1 MEIVCG
7 VRTNVLVMVG
17 HFTSEWDRTKRITML
32 KVEDV
37 NHLSPG
43 TAVVER

>member
-1 MEIVCG
+1 MCG
-7 VRTNVLVMVG
+7 VRTDVLVMVG
-17 HFTSEWDRTKRITML
+17 HFTSQRDRTKRITMH

-43 TAVVER
+43 MVVVER